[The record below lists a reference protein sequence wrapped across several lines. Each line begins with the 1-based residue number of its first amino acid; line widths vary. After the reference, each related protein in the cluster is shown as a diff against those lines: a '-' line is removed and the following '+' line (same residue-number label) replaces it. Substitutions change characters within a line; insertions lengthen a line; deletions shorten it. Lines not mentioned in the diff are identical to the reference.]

1 MKTSAMRIR
10 IEPELH
16 KNFLTI
22 CRAQDLPG
30 ARVLRDFIKSYVEEH
45 ANDSQLDF
53 FPQNQDLEE
62 KS

>member
-16 KNFLTI
+16 KNFVTI
-22 CRAQDLPG
+22 CQAQDLPA
-30 ARVLRDFIKSYVEEH
+30 ARVLRAFIKSYVEEH
-45 ANDSQLDF
+45 SNDFQLDLF
-53 FPQNQDLEE
+53 IQNLEFEE